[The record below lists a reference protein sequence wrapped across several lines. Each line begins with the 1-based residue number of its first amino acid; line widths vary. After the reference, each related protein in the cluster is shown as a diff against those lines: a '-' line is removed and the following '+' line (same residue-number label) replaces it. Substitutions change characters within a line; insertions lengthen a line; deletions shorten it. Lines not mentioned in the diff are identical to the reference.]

1 MNNAVTARETQARQ
15 LISQKT
21 KMIGT
26 IVNNDKAKTSTFA
39 SALVA
44 MASDKN
50 LMGCNVEDILH
61 VGFQIVQAGLNPN
74 KLFGQAYVVPYGK
87 VPQLQIGYKGWISLG
102 YRNGWTFKAVAVY
115 NCDEFDIEF
124 MGFEDKITFKPNF
137 EQRDEDES
145 KWVKENLKG
154 VMVYAKD
161 SQNNV
166 FTEFVGVKKLEKL
179 RLSSPMQKNKD
190 ALAGVWNEWAEEMYK
205 AKALKYVITRL
216 PINDSI
222 MNLVVAENEVY
233 QEKPQEQ
240 EQPKVDLNAI
250 AEQAQKDEP
259 QEVSDVEVVEEIDY
273 KGELMKALT
282 KRQVNIAKA
291 RKKVIELTDEQAE
304 AYLEDAGALDAL
316 CEELKG

>member
-1 MNNAVTARETQARQ
+1 MNNAVTTREAQARQ
-15 LISQKT
+15 LISQKV
-21 KMIGT
+21 KMIET

-74 KLFGQAYVVPYGK
+74 KIFGQAYVVPYGK

-115 NCDEFDIEF
+115 ECDEFSLEF
-124 MGFEDKITFKPNF
+124 GGFEDKITFKPNYDA
-137 EQRDEDES
+137 RDEDEAS
-145 KWVKENLKG
+145 WVHENLKG

-161 SQNNV
+161 NKDNI
-166 FTEFVGVKKLEKL
+166 FTEFVSFKKLEKL
-179 RLSSPMQKNKD
+179 RLTSPMQNNKD
-190 ALAGVWNEWAEEMYK
+190 ELKGTWKEWAEEMYK

-222 MNLVVAENEVY
+222 MNAVAIENEVY
-233 QEKPQEQ
+233 QEKPKEIKK
-240 EQPKVDLNAI
+240 EKPDLNQI
-250 AEQAQKDEP
+250 VKQSEPLDIDAE
-259 QEVSDVEVVEEIDY
+259 VIEEKPIDH
-273 KGELMKALT
+273 KGELTKVLISHRVNVNRTPILT
-282 KRQVNIAKA
+282 TYYLPNITY
-291 RKKVIELTDEQAE
+291 INLNH
-304 AYLEDAGALDAL
+304 LFI
-316 CEELKG
+316 